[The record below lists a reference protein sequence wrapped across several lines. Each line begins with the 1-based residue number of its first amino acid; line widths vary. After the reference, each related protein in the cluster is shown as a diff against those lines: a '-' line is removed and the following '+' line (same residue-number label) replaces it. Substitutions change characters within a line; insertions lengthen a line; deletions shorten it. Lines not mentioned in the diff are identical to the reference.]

1 MNEDEGNWVEAELG
15 GAELGDK
22 RRTARM
28 IQLVSAL
35 GERPG
40 ASLPQ
45 ATENRASLKAAYRFF
60 DNEWIENQ
68 AILEEHVRATYRRI
82 GQTPLVLAV
91 QDTTYLDWTHH
102 PQTQGLGPLNND
114 HTYGLVVHSTLA
126 MTAER
131 VPLGVLQQQ
140 VWARDAD
147 SYAQLEDHKQ
157 RAIGEKESQKWLTSL
172 TSVMAASQANPAT
185 QFVSVGDREA
195 DVYDLFL
202 MERGE
207 KVDLLVRAIRDRR
220 VEQPEGYLWATLAAE
235 PVVAS
240 VEIQVPR
247 QKKRPAR
254 LATIQLRWKKVR
266 LRPPRHRAAEKLP
279 ILTLWAVWASEL
291 TPPAE
296 GDPIAWMLLSTK
308 PIQSTNEAI
317 ERLDWYACR
326 WGIEVWHKILKSG
339 CRIEA
344 RQLDQA
350 ERLKRLLTLF
360 SIVAWRILFAT
371 MLSRALPDIACTAF
385 FEEDEWQALFCA
397 VHRTSVLPE
406 NPPTLREAVRMV
418 AQLGGFLGRKQDGEP
433 GVTVLWNGFQ
443 RLPDLLLMYRLLRPA
458 GGLNVGKD

>member
-15 GAELGDK
+15 GADLGDQ
-22 RRTARM
+22 RRTARLV
-28 IQLVSAL
+28 QLVSAL

-60 DNEWIENQ
+60 DNEEIESE
-68 AILEEHVRATYRRI
+68 AILEEHVRSTYRRI

-91 QDTTYLDWTHH
+91 QDTSYFDWSHH
-102 PQTQGLGPLNND
+102 PHTQGLGPLNND

-140 VWARDAD
+140 VWARDPQT
-147 SYAQLEDHKQ
+147 YAQLEDHKQ
-157 RAIGEKESQKWLTSL
+157 REIDEKESQKWLTSL
-172 TSVMAASQANPAT
+172 NSVIAASQANPQT
-185 QFVSVGDREA
+185 HFVSIGDREA

-207 KVDLLVRAIRDRR
+207 KVDILVRAIRDRR
-220 VEQPEGYLWATLAAE
+220 VEQPERYLWATLAAE
-235 PVVAS
+235 PVVAT

-247 QKKRPAR
+247 QKNRPAR
-254 LATIQLRWKKVR
+254 LAKVQLRWKKVQV
-266 LRPPRHRAAEKLP
+266 RPPKHRKTEKLP
-279 ILTLWAVWASEL
+279 ILTLWAVWAVEL
-291 TPPAE
+291 APPPDI
-296 GDPIAWMLLSTK
+296 DPIEWMLLNTK
-308 PIQSTNEAI
+308 PIQSTAEAL

-326 WGIEVWHKILKSG
+326 WGIEVWHKIIKSG

-344 RQLDQA
+344 RQLDHA
-350 ERLKRLLTLF
+350 DRLKRLLTLF

-385 FEEDEWQALFCA
+385 FEEDEWQALYCA
-397 VHRTSVLPE
+397 VHRTSLLPDKK
-406 NPPTLREAVRMV
+406 PSLREAVRML
-418 AQLGGFLGRKQDGEP
+418 AQLGGFLGRKRDGEP
-433 GVTVLWNGFQ
+433 GVTTLWKGFQ
-443 RLPDLLLMYRLLRPA
+443 RLPDLLLMYRLLRPS
-458 GGLNVGKD
+458 GDRNVGKD